1 LVLKYHSYSSE
12 AIRDIERLTGAG
24 VQDFSTPLDRGDG
37 PRRVA
42 VRRESVLLEAA
53 EAVRLMFPS
62 ELRDRS
68 EEIARTLGLSRSIS
82 APLIVQDEVVGSM
95 AVHSD
100 ALTEEDIPAVTA
112 FANQLAAA
120 WRKARLMEDLRRSIV
135 ELERTQDRLIQAQKM
150 EAIGQLAGGIAHD
163 FNNLL
168 TAIKGYTDLLL
179 KDRPGK
185 SRERGDLL
193 EIKRAADQAAS
204 LTQQLL
210 AFSRKQLLQ
219 PRVVLLNEVPV
230 KMENMLRRLIGEDV
244 ELVFQLDPAT
254 GCVKADPGQIQ
265 QVILNLAVNARDAMP
280 QGGRLVLATQNVE
293 LDAAEVRGHPEVSP
307 GEYVSITMSDDGV
320 GMDRETLSHIFEP
333 FFTTKDYGKG
343 TGLGLATVYG
353 IVKQSGGH
361 IWVNS
366 EPGGGTAVR
375 IVLPR
380 VAPPSQKANVVS
392 APRAPGDR
400 SLQGSETILLVED
413 EEMVRELSC
422 RVLRQYGY
430 SVLEASQAN
439 EAIRIASERGGPIEL
454 MVTDLVM
461 PGGVSG
467 HQLAQRLYAS
477 RPDMKVLF
485 ISGYTEDEG
494 FRQSE
499 SGRRMPFLQKP
510 FAPHVLVQTV
520 RDLLDGEEGSSDCS

>member
-1 LVLKYHSYSSE
+1 
-12 AIRDIERLTGAG
+12 
-24 VQDFSTPLDRGDG
+24 
-37 PRRVA
+37 
-42 VRRESVLLEAA
+42 
-53 EAVRLMFPS
+53 MFPP
-62 ELRDRS
+62 ELHDRS
-68 EEIARTLGLSRSIS
+68 EEIARTLGLPRSIS
-82 APLIVQDEVVGSM
+82 APLIIQDDVVGAM

-100 ALTEEDIPAVTA
+100 VLTEEDIPAVTA

-120 WRKARLMEDLRRSIV
+120 WRKARLMEDLRRSID
-135 ELERTQDRLIQAQKM
+135 ELERTQDRLVQAQKM

-179 KDRPGK
+179 KDHPAT
-185 SRERGDLL
+185 SRERGDLM

-204 LTQQLL
+204 LTRQLL

-219 PRVVLLNEVPV
+219 PRVVPLNEVPA

-244 ELVFQLDPAT
+244 ELVFRLDPDT
-254 GCVKADPGQIQ
+254 GCVKADPGQVQ

-280 QGGRLVLATQNVE
+280 QGGRLVLETRNVE
-293 LDAAEVRGHPEVSP
+293 LGAAELRGHPEVSP
-307 GEYVSITMSDDGV
+307 GEYVSISMRDNGV
-320 GMDRETLSHIFEP
+320 GMDRETLSHVFEP
-333 FFTTKDYGKG
+333 FFTTKEYGKG

-361 IWVNS
+361 IWVDS

-380 VAPPSQKANVVS
+380 VAPPAQDSSEVPAS
-392 APRAPGDR
+392 RAPVNR

-413 EEMVRELSC
+413 EEMVRELGC

-430 SVLEASQAN
+430 RVLEARQAS
-439 EAIRIASERGGPIEL
+439 EAMRLASERTVPIEL
-454 MVTDLVM
+454 MVTDMVM
-461 PGGVSG
+461 PGGLSG
-467 HQLAQRLYAS
+467 RELAQRLSAS

-494 FRQSE
+494 FRHSDPD
-499 SGRRMPFLQKP
+499 RRMPFLQKP
-510 FAPHVLVQTV
+510 FTPQALVQAV
-520 RDLLDGEEGSSDCS
+520 RELLDGEEISGEGEEEEQAFPSRKD